1 MVAAIQAAK
10 NQLEVDKSKH
20 PPSSSQPTTPLQHQ
34 RSKSFTNT
42 TNTNTNII
50 QSNNSPLPPTNI
62 VSFNPKSSNNNTN
75 NANTNQPIALNRS
88 VSDTA
93 AAAHPYHNN
102 TINRN
107 HELDYIHPDYQYSDN
122 NDNDNDT
129 ITSSLSGTLPEY
141 NSTNSYMRRSSS
153 HSGVGIGSSGGIQQ
167 QSTSAAATIQPALT
181 KDHLKHL
188 PAQSAHNIDAAF
200 SSKMNLLPPLNN
212 NNTNSI
218 AISTVD
224 GQLNSNNNVNN
235 AQQQVNNS
243 INNYNNNSKLSE
255 KETNNNTKGRTVEE
269 IMSAYQG
276 KVDTILNKRD
286 ANNHG
291 GSSTSVGS
299 RGSNNNNSSST
310 SLGAALATLNNN
322 NTSQQQQQY
331 LLSSSK
337 SVGNNSKVG
346 ENRTAFNASKSVGN
360 PTTSITSSGGVV
372 DLSSQS
378 ILKSSSGGGE
388 SKIDDI
394 LSTYKQKVGEIMAK
408 SNNNNNNNQPT
419 PYHHNLD
426 DSDRGYNTDDNG
438 GTTTRSVI
446 SRQPSLAVDNVILD
460 DEESIG
466 SNREAALD
474 YDNRRDSGA
483 AGSYKSCNSGS
494 DQGSEQGSQGSYH
507 SREEDS
513 RERSDMLLAGNTS
526 ESTLNNDMMAF
537 NNNNVISNK
546 VKDHLGSMSERANAI
561 LQSIN
566 NNSKNTN
573 NSGGDNSTTSP
584 APENDDNHGSDEN
597 RTRSNSE
604 ASTQSN
610 GDGEE
615 EGSYDNDSYISGASS
630 ASEVSSQIEGAAYG
644 YHDNR
649 PPPQSSLNES
659 SDLPPPQA
667 QLDTSPL
674 RRKDTHDSLQRAQA
688 AISSPIKSSSAQQQ
702 GSGDT
707 NNDTTSDRKYRQDFE
722 KKVRSEANTQRE
734 MEYTQLETKLNEAQ
748 SQLDT
753 LQAQA
758 RTTKYSSSEQ
768 ASRIKDLERKLKNE
782 KENNAELKRERDAM
796 KDEYDQD
803 LEEQK
808 DINRQLEQMVMSE
821 EFEKELED
829 EINQVKE
836 LEHANRRFKVK
847 IDSKCIRCVC
857 FVFCAHLVST
867 FVIYERMYSPPTLSP
882 SHPHTQCLNEKRIP
896 LQRSMKPRC
905 AKMK

>member
-10 NQLEVDKSKH
+10 NQLEVDKSKR
-20 PPSSSQPTTPLQHQ
+20 PPSSSQPNNSPLHHQ

-42 TNTNTNII
+42 ITNTNTNI
-50 QSNNSPLPPTNI
+50 SNNSPLPPTNI
-62 VSFNPKSSNNNTN
+62 VSFNPKSSNNNNSNTAN
-75 NANTNQPIALNRS
+75 NTNQPIALNRS

-102 TINRN
+102 SNTNNRGN
-107 HELDYIHPDYQYSDN
+107 HELDYIHPDYQYSDS
-122 NDNDNDT
+122 NDNCDNDT

-141 NSTNSYMRRSSS
+141 NSTSSCMRRSSS
-153 HSGVGIGSSGGIQQ
+153 HSGLGIGSSGGGIQA
-167 QSTSAAATIQPALT
+167 TAAATIQPALT

-188 PAQSAHNIDAAF
+188 PAQSAQNIDAAF

-212 NNTNSI
+212 STNSN
-218 AISTVD
+218 ANSTVD
-224 GQLNSNNNVNN
+224 GQLNRNDNNN
-235 AQQQVNNS
+235 AQQQQVNNS
-243 INNYNNNSKLSE
+243 INNNANNNNNIKQSE
-255 KETNNNTKGRTVEE
+255 KESTNNNTKGRTVEE

-286 ANNHG
+286 HNNHG

-299 RGSNNNNSSST
+299 RGSNNNNSST
-310 SLGAALATLNNN
+310 SLGAALATLN
-322 NTSQQQQQY
+322 TSQQQY
-331 LLSSSK
+331 TLSSSK
-337 SVGNNSKVG
+337 SVGNNNNNNG
-346 ENRTAFNASKSVGN
+346 ENRTTFNASKSVGN
-360 PTTSITSSGGVV
+360 PTTSITSSGVV
-372 DLSSQS
+372 DLS
-378 ILKSSSGGGE
+378 ISSPSSKTSGGE

-408 SNNNNNNNQPT
+408 SNNTNNNNNQ

-426 DSDRGYNTDDNG
+426 DSDKGYNTDDNG

-483 AGSYKSCNSGS
+483 GSYKSCNSGS
-494 DQGSEQGSQGSYH
+494 RSGSDQGSQGSDLGGSQGSYH

-513 RERSDMLLAGNTS
+513 RERSDMLMTS
-526 ESTLNNDMMAF
+526 EATTLNNDMMAF

-546 VKDHLGSMSERANAI
+546 VKDHLGGMSERANAI

-566 NNSKNTN
+566 NNNSKSN
-573 NSGGDNSTTSP
+573 NSNLGGDNSTN
-584 APENDDNHGSDEN
+584 PENDDNHSSEN

-610 GDGEE
+610 GAGEE

-630 ASEVSSQIEGAAYG
+630 ASELSSQIEGAAYG

-649 PPPQSSLNES
+649 PPQGNFPLNES
-659 SDLPPPQA
+659 EDPPPPQA
-667 QLDTSPL
+667 QLDTSPI

-688 AISSPIKSSSAQQQ
+688 AISSPIKSSSTSAQQQ
-702 GSGDT
+702 QQTNTTGDT
-707 NNDTTSDRKYRQDFE
+707 IDATSDRKYRQDLE
-722 KKVRSEANTQRE
+722 KKVSEATQRE
-734 MEYTQLETKLNEAQ
+734 MEYTQLETKLKEAQ

-847 IDSKCIRCVC
+847 IDSKCMRYVC
-857 FVFCAHLVST
+857 FCAHLVSLYEKVCPCNRNRIT
-867 FVIYERMYSPPTLSP
+867 HPRRLPHVINS
-882 SHPHTQCLNEKRIP
+882 
-896 LQRSMKPRC
+896 
-905 AKMK
+905 A

>member
-1 MVAAIQAAK
+1 MDMVAAIQAAK
-10 NQLEVDKSKH
+10 NQLEVDKSKR
-20 PPSSSQPTTPLQHQ
+20 PPPSSQPTTPLHHQ

-42 TNTNTNII
+42 TNTNII

-62 VSFNPKSSNNNTN
+62 VSFNPKSSNNNNSAN
-75 NANTNQPIALNRS
+75 NNSNTNQPIALNRS

-102 TINRN
+102 NTNTNRGH
-107 HELDYIHPDYQYSDN
+107 HELDYIHPDYQYSDA

-153 HSGVGIGSSGGIQQ
+153 HSGLGVGGGIKH
-167 QSTSAAATIQPALT
+167 STTTATVNVQPALT

-212 NNTNSI
+212 TNTTNTNTANINSI
-218 AISTVD
+218 VD
-224 GQLNSNNNVNN
+224 GQLNSNNN
-235 AQQQVNNS
+235 ATTQQQQMNNS
-243 INNYNNNSKLSE
+243 INNNNNNSKQSE
-255 KETNNNTKGRTVEE
+255 KETPNTKGRTVEE

-286 ANNHG
+286 NQNQHG

-299 RGSNNNNSSST
+299 RGSNNNNSST
-310 SLGAALATLNNN
+310 SLGAALATLNT
-322 NTSQQQQQY
+322 TSQQQY
-331 LLSSSK
+331 YLSSSK
-337 SVGNNSKVG
+337 SVGNNNRG
-346 ENRTAFNASKSVGN
+346 ENRTSLLNTSKSVGN
-360 PTTSITSSGGVV
+360 PTPITSSGVVV
-372 DLSSQS
+372 DLSISS
-378 ILKSSSGGGE
+378 ESGLKSSGGGE

-408 SNNNNNNNQPT
+408 SNNNNNPSSYDSRRYENDT
-419 PYHHNLD
+419 SYRSD
-426 DSDRGYNTDDNG
+426 DTGYNTNDDG
-438 GTTTRSVI
+438 GAARSVI

-460 DEESIG
+460 DEESLG

-474 YDNRRDSGA
+474 DHTYSRYSKRDSS
-483 AGSYKSCNSGS
+483 GSYSRSHNSGS
-494 DQGSEQGSQGSYH
+494 DQGSDQDSQGSASYR

-513 RERSDMLLAGNTS
+513 RERSDMLLGNASES
-526 ESTLNNDMMAF
+526 ESTLINNDTAF
-537 NNNNVISNK
+537 NNNNVSNK

-566 NNSKNTN
+566 NNNSKNINTN
-573 NSGGDNSTTSP
+573 NLGGDNSTNP
-584 APENDDNHGSDEN
+584 DNDDDNRSGEN

-610 GDGEE
+610 GGGE

-630 ASEVSSQIEGAAYG
+630 ASELSSQIEGAAYG

-649 PPPQSSLNES
+649 PPQGNPPLNES
-659 SDLPPPQA
+659 EERPPPQA
-667 QLDTSPL
+667 QQLDTSPL

-688 AISSPIKSSSAQQQ
+688 AISSPIKSSSSSAQQQ
-702 GSGDT
+702 TNTTGDT
-707 NNDTTSDRKYRQDFE
+707 NDATSDRKYRQDLE
-722 KKVRSEANTQRE
+722 KKVRSEATQRE
-734 MEYTQLETKLNEAQ
+734 MEYTQLETKLKEAQ

-782 KENNAELKRERDAM
+782 KDNNSELKRERDAM

-847 IDSKCIRCVC
+847 IDSEYIMCV
-857 FVFCAHLVST
+857 FWFCAHLVS
-867 FVIYERMYSPPTLSP
+867 FI
-882 SHPHTQCLNEKRIP
+882 
-896 LQRSMKPRC
+896 
-905 AKMK
+905 

>member
-10 NQLEVDKSKH
+10 NQLEVDKSKR
-20 PPSSSQPTTPLQHQ
+20 PPSSSQPNNSPLHHQ

-42 TNTNTNII
+42 TTNTNNI

-62 VSFNPKSSNNNTN
+62 VSFNPKSSNNNNTN
-75 NANTNQPIALNRS
+75 NTNNNNQPIPLNRS

-102 TINRN
+102 NNNNNRGH

-122 NDNDNDT
+122 ADNDNDT

-141 NSTNSYMRRSSS
+141 NSSSSYMRRSSS
-153 HSGVGIGSSGGIQQ
+153 HSGLGIGSGVIQA
-167 QSTSAAATIQPALT
+167 TAAATIQPALT

-188 PAQSAHNIDAAF
+188 PAQSVHNIDAAF

-212 NNTNSI
+212 NTNSTNSN
-218 AISTVD
+218 ANSTVD
-224 GQLNSNNNVNN
+224 GQIINN
-235 AQQQVNNS
+235 AINNAAQQQQVNT
-243 INNYNNNSKLSE
+243 NNANNNNNASKQFE
-255 KETNNNTKGRTVEE
+255 KESPNNNTKGRTVEE

-286 ANNHG
+286 HG
-291 GSSTSVGS
+291 GSSSTSVGS

-310 SLGAALATLNNN
+310 SLGAALATLN
-322 NTSQQQQQY
+322 TSTSSQQQQY
-331 LLSSSK
+331 LSSSK
-337 SVGNNSKVG
+337 SVGNNNNKR
-346 ENRTAFNASKSVGN
+346 ENRTTFNASKSVGN
-360 PTTSITSSGGVV
+360 PTTSISSGVV
-372 DLSSQS
+372 DLS
-378 ILKSSSGGGE
+378 ISSSGGSRTGSGE

-408 SNNNNNNNQPT
+408 SNNTSNNNNNNPT

-483 AGSYKSCNSGS
+483 GSYKSCNSGS
-494 DQGSEQGSQGSYH
+494 EQEGSQGSGSYH

-513 RERSDMLLAGNTS
+513 RERSDMLMTS
-526 ESTLNNDMMAF
+526 EATTLDNDMMAF

-566 NNSKNTN
+566 NNSNSKNSN
-573 NSGGDNSTTSP
+573 LSAN
-584 APENDDNHGSDEN
+584 PENDDNDNDDNRNSEN

-610 GDGEE
+610 GGEE

-630 ASEVSSQIEGAAYG
+630 ASELSSQIEGAAYG
-644 YHDNR
+644 YHDTNR
-649 PPPQSSLNES
+649 PLPQSQQHE
-659 SDLPPPQA
+659 PEAQ

-688 AISSPIKSSSAQQQ
+688 AISLPIKSSSSTAQQQ
-702 GSGDT
+702 QTNTTGDT
-707 NNDTTSDRKYRQDFE
+707 TDATSSDRKYRQDLE
-722 KKVRSEANTQRE
+722 KKVRSEATQRE
-734 MEYTQLETKLNEAQ
+734 MEYTQLETKLKEAQ

-782 KENNAELKRERDAM
+782 KDNNAELKRERDAM

-847 IDSKCIRCVC
+847 IDSKCMGYVC
-857 FVFCAHLVST
+857 FG
-867 FVIYERMYSPPTLSP
+867 FVHILCSLFERYPFLQPTQPGTTPFPYPIIMNS
-882 SHPHTQCLNEKRIP
+882 
-896 LQRSMKPRC
+896 
-905 AKMK
+905 A